1 MEIIQA
7 KVEGKQVV
15 VPAEAEEKAAVDILD
30 ALRLTI
36 ASSQE
41 EPVEMVKASSASR
54 SKTTKK
60 AAKKIATKK
69 TAKKAKAA

>member
-1 MEIIQA
+1 M
-7 KVEGKQVV
+7 EGKQVV